1 MVYQALTEFWSL
13 PILVVMVAG
22 IMQDQRAATS

>member
-13 PILVVMVAG
+13 PILIVMVAG
-22 IMQDQRAATS
+22 IMQDQRVTS